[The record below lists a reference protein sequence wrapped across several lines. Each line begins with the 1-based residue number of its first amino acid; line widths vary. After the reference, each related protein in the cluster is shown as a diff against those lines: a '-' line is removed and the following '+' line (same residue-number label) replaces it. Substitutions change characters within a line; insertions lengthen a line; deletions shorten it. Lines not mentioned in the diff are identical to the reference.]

1 MKKRSIIV
9 LVLAAI
15 ILTSCNSGDVTGESS
30 NGRASV
36 ETTAEI
42 TTSSYKKVEYYDI
55 GPECNYCNFLYDIRD
70 YLIKFDDRYMI
81 DDDVTVTS
89 DDLKAYAEEKLDSI
103 DYADETSVRG
113 IYQGCGFEIIR
124 IDKFTGWEYK
134 HGFDGYGEEDGY
146 ITSIVYDR
154 PIADGGAMKATEFFG
169 ILFDPSR
176 RFVIVHRCYD
186 YKILYEFFNGKYN
199 PDEHDVPEQAELS
212 GDAKKIYGYMNIQ
225 PPFYC
230 TSFLEFDITGD
241 GKNEYCYTVTGGDGF
256 YRSIVIICDPVT
268 ENSYLYFSRDFD
280 YSLEVS
286 EGKLILTVAKGENCK
301 VDMFPDQGYKETL
314 VMKGDKI
321 VFLSGAVNG
330 NSLVVGKYKELN
342 LCKREQTEDEEYDE
356 YEDYEDEE

>member
-42 TTSSYKKVEYYDI
+42 TTSSYKEVEYYDI
-55 GPECNYCNFLYDIRD
+55 GPTCNACNFLYDIRD
-70 YLIKFDDRYMI
+70 YYLNSYGSNTSGDDGTVA
-81 DDDVTVTS
+81 VTP
-89 DDLKAYAEEKLDSI
+89 DDLKVYAEEKLDSI

-113 IYQGCGFEIIR
+113 IYQGYGFEIIR
-124 IDKFTGWEYK
+124 SDRFTNWENKY
-134 HGFDGYGEEDGY
+134 GFAGYGEEDGY
-146 ITSIVYDR
+146 ITSIVSDR
-154 PIADGGAMKATEFFG
+154 PIADGGEMKVPEFFG
-169 ILFDPSR
+169 VLIDSSR

-199 PDEHDVPEQAELS
+199 PDEHDVPEQAVLS
-212 GDAKKIYGYMNIQ
+212 GEAKKIYGYMNIQ

-342 LCKREQTEDEEYDE
+342 LCKREQTEDEEY
-356 YEDYEDEE
+356 EDYEE

>member
-9 LVLAAI
+9 LVLAAL

-30 NGRASV
+30 NGRVSV
-36 ETTAEI
+36 ETSAEI

-55 GPECNYCNFLYDIRD
+55 GPACGSCNYLYDIRNY
-70 YLIKFDDRYMI
+70 YLNCYDNYTGDEQEP
-81 DDDVTVTS
+81 VTP

-113 IYQGCGFEIIR
+113 IYQGYGFEIIR
-124 IDKFTGWEYK
+124 SDKFTGWEYK
-134 HGFDGYGEEDGY
+134 HGFAGYGEDDGY

-169 ILFDPSR
+169 ILIDPSR

-342 LCKREQTEDEEYDE
+342 LCKREQTEDED
-356 YEDYEDEE
+356 YEDYEDEG

>member
-42 TTSSYKKVEYYDI
+42 TTSSYKEVEYYDI
-55 GPECNYCNFLYDIRD
+55 GPTCNACNFLYDLRD
-70 YLIKFDDRYMI
+70 YSLNSYNSNTNGDDEP
-81 DDDVTVTS
+81 VTS

-113 IYQGCGFEIIR
+113 IYQGYGFEIIR
-124 IDKFTGWEYK
+124 SDRFTNWEYK
-134 HGFDGYGEEDGY
+134 YGFAGYGTVDGY
-146 ITSIVYDR
+146 ITSIVYER
-154 PIADGGAMKATEFFG
+154 PIADCGGMKENEYFG
-169 ILFDPSR
+169 ALKDPSR

-212 GDAKKIYGYMNIQ
+212 GDAKKIYRYMNIQ

-301 VDMFPDQGYKETL
+301 VDMFPEQGYKETL

-342 LCKREQTEDEEYDE
+342 LCKREQTEDED

>member
-30 NGRASV
+30 NGRTPV
-36 ETTAEI
+36 ETSAEI

-55 GPECNYCNFLYDIRD
+55 GPTCNDCNFLYDLRN
-70 YLIKFDDRYMI
+70 YLIKFDDRYII
-81 DDDVTVTS
+81 DDDVTVTP

-103 DYADETSVRG
+103 VYADETSVRG
-113 IYQGCGFEIIR
+113 IYQGYGFEIIR
-124 IDKFTGWEYK
+124 SDRFTNWEYK
-134 HGFDGYGEEDGY
+134 YGFAGYGEEDGY
-146 ITSIVYDR
+146 ITSIVYDM
-154 PIADGGAMKATEFFG
+154 PIADGGEMKATEFFG
-169 ILFDPSR
+169 VLIDPSR

-321 VFLSGAVNG
+321 VFLSGTVNG

-342 LCKREQTEDEEYDE
+342 LCKREQTEDEDYYE
-356 YEDYEDEE
+356 YEE